1 MYSTIFIVY
10 SFQSDTVNN
19 ECTVY
24 KTMDYI
30 GKKWTV
36 IILLELYKGSKNK
49 KRYSEI
55 KRNIPDI
62 TPKVLSSRLKELEK
76 KGMITKKIDSSHF
89 PVKCEYSLTKSGN
102 DFIRIIKD
110 IKHWSLKWKIENKVC
125 EQLDCKYCTLYEK

>member
-1 MYSTIFIVY
+1 MYSIIFITY
-10 SFQSDTVNN
+10 SFQIDTMNN

-55 KRNIPDI
+55 KRNISDI
-62 TPKVLSSRLKELEK
+62 TPKVLSSRLKELEEN
-76 KGMITKKIDSSHF
+76 GMITKKIDSASF
-89 PVKCEYSLTKSGN
+89 PVKCEYSLTKSGK
-102 DFIRIIKD
+102 DFIKIIKD
-110 IKHWSLKWKIENKVC
+110 IKNWSLKWKIENKIC
-125 EQLDCKYCTLYEK
+125 KNLDCKDCTLYI

>member
-1 MYSTIFIVY
+1 MYSNIFITY
-10 SFQSDTVNN
+10 SFQSDTMNN

-55 KRNIPDI
+55 KRNISDI
-62 TPKVLSSRLKELEK
+62 TPKVLSSRLKELEE
-76 KGMITKKIDSSHF
+76 KGMIKKKIDSTSF
-89 PVKCEYSLTKSGN
+89 PVKCEYSLTKSGK
-102 DFIRIIKD
+102 DFIKIIID
-110 IKHWSLKWKIENKVC
+110 IKRWSLKWKIENKVC
-125 EQLDCKYCTLYEK
+125 EQLDCKYCTLYD